1 MKYWFYLNKDTFF
14 WINDQHLLIYN
25 STNTKSINYDI
36 DPLIK
41 ETFHELSNP
50 KNLYCI
56 SLSDKQLQNENIHQF
71 IQKVESIHAGKI
83 VKQVDM
89 SLRPVIIP
97 PILKFQPNLTDI
109 AGFNN
114 LNENILL
121 NLHDLFISLIDKNSN
136 THLNWIQLKKLLS
149 SLSSQKIYLIGK
161 ELILFQNAIKL
172 LQFLVKKKISFSIQL
187 EINSE
192 IDNIINYIQE
202 LKLEFHFEYKI
213 ILSKKYTLDQIKKI
227 ISKFQQLSCSIKWE
241 IKISSIEDYRHY
253 ESIFK
258 ELNIDSVFFSPVYNT
273 KNNDFFNE
281 YILLNENDLQNY
293 QISKKEI
300 FKHQILNTNYF
311 GKLYVDAFGKIY
323 AHSKFDSIGTIDE
336 DIRSIIYKEL
346 TSGNSWLKVRNQA
359 PCNNCIY
366 QWICP
371 SPSDLELELKQNKLC
386 TLSTF

>member
-1 MKYWFYLNKDTFF
+1 
-14 WINDQHLLIYN
+14 LIC
-25 STNTKSINYDI
+25 
-36 DPLIK
+36 
-41 ETFHELSNP
+41 
-50 KNLYCI
+50 LY
-56 SLSDKQLQNENIHQF
+56 
-71 IQKVESIHAGKI
+71 A
-83 VKQVDM
+83 
-89 SLRPVIIP
+89 P